1 MKWFITGDTH
11 GKVYNRIITSDFGMT
26 HNAALIILGDAGLN
40 FYLNKTDKKEK
51 QRVEHRLAAFDSY
64 LYIVRGNHEERPQN
78 LGMNWFKDTNV
89 LGKVYMETEFP
100 HIRYLMD
107 GGTYIIDGKSTLVI
121 GGAYSVDKYWRLKGK
136 PEDTAEWTGWFKDE
150 QLTET
155 EMIEIARN
163 IYNASYDMVLTHT
176 CPLSWEPRD
185 LFLSVVNQDKV
196 DKTMEN
202 FLEEVK
208 NRIDYGLWLFGHY
221 HQNRLMRPHVEMLYQ
236 AVYTLD
242 EISARWRKFDENHG
256 RFDLEDALLNIKD
269 LNFYMED

>member
-1 MKWFITGDTH
+1 MKWFVTGDTH

-136 PEDTAEWTGWFKDE
+136 PEDTTEWTGWFKDE

-176 CPLSWEPRD
+176 CPVSWEPRD

-242 EISARWRKFDENHG
+242 EISVRWRKFDENHG

>member
-136 PEDTAEWTGWFKDE
+136 PEDTTEWTGWFKDE
-150 QLTET
+150 QLTEA

-163 IYNASYDMVLTHT
+163 IYNASYDMVLSHT

-185 LFLSVVNQDKV
+185 LFLGVVNQGEV

-242 EISARWRKFDENHG
+242 EISARWHKFDENHG
-256 RFDLEDALLNIKD
+256 HFDLEDALLNIKD
-269 LNFYMED
+269 PNFYMED